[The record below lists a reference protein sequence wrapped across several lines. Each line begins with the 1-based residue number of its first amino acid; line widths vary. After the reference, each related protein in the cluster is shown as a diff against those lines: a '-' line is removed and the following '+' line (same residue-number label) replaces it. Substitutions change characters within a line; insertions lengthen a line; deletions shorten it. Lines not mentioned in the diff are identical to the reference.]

1 MRNYYTERTYSNH
14 SNNYFTPR
22 INSNS
27 LFRNFL
33 VDENVDDLKKFFVNK
48 RKEVLPRY
56 TNIKEKIEKGK
67 KDIKSKFDI
76 DSTLFKEI
84 QLAETLGYSNFANN
98 ASQYFFGPNGII
110 TKENINLKSFYKQKE
125 KQKKLGNK
133 IYAGTWLYLDE
144 NPKYIKYLARLKHNR
159 KKLLDMGG
167 NFSTE
172 NDFTQKLHDIYL
184 RGSRKKKLKQN
195 KDVNTPEK
203 NIFEYTAV
211 NKPYN
216 IKKVYNQRK
225 YINKNNINALLLKTS
240 PNFLES
246 KSRNTNNNISEQ
258 KKSKTTYNDNHISK
272 GKKNKIKNIYL
283 KELLLEKQK
292 KEKKKYFSNL
302 KLTIDKKLNIL
313 KIPIKNMKKDIFLIK
328 KNNKTIHTFREVKE
342 KYKEDIKVIGE
353 DDQKEAD
360 DFMDNFIK
368 KAYRIQTQSRKNF
381 NPKKIFFTYF
391 ENKGN
396 TVRESLKKF
405 MRSIEK
411 YKEEERKI
419 KYGKCIR
426 DTFQSNLRTI
436 ENLSKELDEL
446 KIKNKRLFDN

>member
-1 MRNYYTERTYSNH
+1 MRNYYTERTYSNR
-14 SNNYFTPR
+14 SNNYYTPR

-76 DSTLFKEI
+76 ESTLFKEI
-84 QLAETLGYSNFANN
+84 QLADTLGYSNFANN

-110 TKENINLKSFYKQKE
+110 TKENLNLKTFYKQRE
-125 KQKKLGNK
+125 KQKKLSNK
-133 IYAGTWLYLDE
+133 IYAGTWFYLDE
-144 NPKYIKYLARLKHNR
+144 NPKYIRYLARLKHNR

-195 KDVNTPEK
+195 KKVNTPEK
-203 NIFEYTAV
+203 NIFEYTAIK
-211 NKPYN
+211 KPYN

-225 YINKNNINALLLKTS
+225 YINKNNINALLLKTTR
-240 PNFLES
+240 NFSEN

-258 KKSKTTYNDNHISK
+258 KRSKTMYNDNHISK
-272 GKKNKIKNIYL
+272 GIKKIKTIYL
-283 KELLLEKQK
+283 RERLLEKQK

-302 KLTIDKKLNIL
+302 KLTLDKKLNIL

-328 KNNKTIHTFREVKE
+328 KKNKTIHTFREVKD

-360 DFMDNFIK
+360 DFMNNFIK

-411 YKEEERKI
+411 YKDEERKI

-426 DTFQSNLRTI
+426 ETFQSNLRTI